1 MFKHT
6 LFLLILSLVFW
17 ACAKDEEPLAED
29 CAGIAGG
36 ANICGCTDS
45 TATNFD
51 SLATY
56 DDGSCVDCAG
66 VAGGDNI
73 CGCTDSTA
81 TNYDSL
87 ATYDDSSCEF
97 LLNGIPIKWL
107 KTYTISD
114 NSDMDESW
122 RINKVS
128 DGGFIIAGG
137 SNYTGLLI
145 KTDSNGEKEWHQLY
159 DNSTSLYSVRQTA
172 DGGFIATGYYECD
185 TLPGCY
191 PDIYLL
197 KTDGSGTIEWEIS
210 DGTSNNDWSRDVVQ
224 TQDGNFVIT
233 GTWND
238 DGWNSKAML
247 RKYSSSGELMWGQLY
262 NSSTANEGNSL
273 IETSDGSLVLVGYS
287 GEQHGAYKHFM
298 VKADSDG
305 GQIWK
310 KKTQSVGD
318 ALLYAVCETQ
328 SGGYVSA
335 GFCNSW
341 RSNLLV
347 ERNSSGSLAWEE
359 CFIDE
364 SSHYGYYDMTPSSD
378 GGYYLIDDICYLTKT
393 DEAGSIIFS
402 VQLAHVNQSV
412 NELDDGDLVIG
423 GFGFREGNSGGP
435 ISLLRLD
442 PSNINASN
450 FTIE

>member
-1 MFKHT
+1 MAK
-6 LFLLILSLVFW
+6 LMKSLSGINRFLLLLRYQIIMKKRLLFIVGVLIFS
-17 ACAKDEEPLAED
+17 CEQEEEPAAED
-29 CAGIAGG
+29 CAGVTGG
-36 ANICGCTDS
+36 DSICGCTDS
-45 TATNFD
+45 TASNFD

-56 DDGSCVDCAG
+56 DDGSCEYV
-66 VAGGDNI
+66 
-73 CGCTDSTA
+73 
-81 TNYDSL
+81 
-87 ATYDDSSCEF
+87 
-97 LLNGIPIKWL
+97 LNGVPIKWL
-107 KTYTISD
+107 KTYDVSS
-114 NSDMDESW
+114 NSGNDESW
-122 RINKVS
+122 FVSKVS
-128 DGGFIIAGG
+128 DGGFIISGA
-137 SNYTGLLI
+137 SNYSGLLI
-145 KTDSNGEKEWHQLY
+145 KTDSEGEKEWHKIY
-159 DNSTSLYSVRQTA
+159 ESATSLYKVREVS

-197 KTDGSGTIEWEIS
+197 KTNSSGTIEWEIS
-210 DGTSNNDWSRDVVQ
+210 DGTSNNDWSRDIIQ

-247 RKYSSSGELMWGQLY
+247 RKYSSSGDFMWGQLY
-262 NSSTANEGNSL
+262 SSSTANEGNSL
-273 IETSDGSLVLVGYS
+273 IETSDGSLVFVGYS

-298 VKADSDG
+298 VKAASDG
-305 GQIWK
+305 EQMWK
-310 KKTQSVGD
+310 KKTASVGD
-318 ALLYAVCETQ
+318 ALLYAVCETP
-328 SGGYVSA
+328 SAGFVSA

-347 ERNSSGSLAWEE
+347 ERNGSGSIAWEN

-393 DEAGSIIFS
+393 DESGNISFS

-412 NELDDGDLVIG
+412 IQLDDGDLVIG

-442 PSNINASN
+442 PSDLSPN
-450 FTIE
+450 

>member
-1 MFKHT
+1 MKICNIL
-6 LFLLILSLVFW
+6 LFFLSLFILSCSDDDLDV
-17 ACAKDEEPLAED
+17 DD
-29 CAGIAGG
+29 CAG
-36 ANICGCTDS
+36 DP
-45 TATNFD
+45 
-51 SLATY
+51 
-56 DDGSCVDCAG
+56 
-66 VAGGDNI
+66 GGDAI

-87 ATYDDSSCEF
+87 ATYDDNSCEF

-107 KTYTISD
+107 KTYTIS
-114 NSDMDESW
+114 NSSGMDESW

-128 DGGFIIAGG
+128 DGGFIIAGAT
-137 SNYTGLLI
+137 NYTGLLI

-197 KTDGSGTIEWEIS
+197 KTDASGTIEWEIS
-210 DGTSNNDWSRDVVQ
+210 DGTSNNDWARDIVQ

-247 RKYSSSGELMWGQLY
+247 RKYSSSGDFMWGQLY
-262 NSSTANEGNSL
+262 SSSTANEGNSL
-273 IETSDGSLVLVGYS
+273 IETSDGSLVFVGYS

-298 VKADSDG
+298 VKAASDG
-305 GQIWK
+305 EQIWK
-310 KKTQSVGD
+310 KKTASVGD
-318 ALLYAVCETQ
+318 ALLYAVYETP
-328 SGGYVSA
+328 SAGFVSA

-347 ERNSSGSLAWEE
+347 ERNGSGSIAWED

-364 SSHYGYYDMTPSSD
+364 SSHYGYYDITPSSD
-378 GGYYLIDDICYLTKT
+378 GGYYLIDDICYLTKVNT
-393 DEAGSIIFS
+393 TGEITYS
-402 VQLAHVNQSV
+402 VKLSHVNQSV
-412 NELDDGDLVIG
+412 IECENGDVVIG

>member
-1 MFKHT
+1 MIRYT
-6 LFLLILSLVFW
+6 LLLLFVGLAFW
-17 ACAKDEEPLAED
+17 TCAEDEEPLAE
-29 CAGIAGG
+29 
-36 ANICGCTDS
+36 
-45 TATNFD
+45 
-51 SLATY
+51 
-56 DDGSCVDCAG
+56 DCAG

-87 ATYDDSSCEF
+87 ATYDDNSCEF

-107 KTYTISD
+107 KTYQIS
-114 NSDMDESW
+114 NSSDYDESW
-122 RINKVS
+122 KVIATS
-128 DGGFIIAGG
+128 DGGFIIAGA
-137 SNYTGLLI
+137 SDYKGLLI

-210 DGTSNNDWSRDVVQ
+210 DGTSNNDWARDIVQ

-247 RKYSSSGELMWGQLY
+247 RKYSNSGDFMWGQLY
-262 NSSTANEGNSL
+262 SSSTANEGNSL
-273 IETSDGSLVLVGYS
+273 IETSDGSLVFVGYS

-305 GQIWK
+305 EQIWK
-310 KKTQSVGD
+310 KKTASVGD
-318 ALLYAVCETQ
+318 ALLYAVCETP
-328 SGGYVSA
+328 SAGFVAA

-347 ERNSSGSLAWEE
+347 ERNGSGSIAWED

-393 DEAGSIIFS
+393 DESGNISFS

-412 NELDDGDLVIG
+412 IELYDGDLVIG

-442 PSNINASN
+442 PSNIDASN

>member
-1 MFKHT
+1 MIRYT
-6 LFLLILSLVFW
+6 LLLLFVGLAFW
-17 ACAKDEEPLAED
+17 TCAEDEEHLAED
-29 CAGIAGG
+29 CAGVTGG
-36 ANICGCTDS
+36 DNICGCTDS
-45 TATNFD
+45 TASNFD
-51 SLATY
+51 TLATF

-87 ATYDDSSCEF
+87 ATYDDNSCEYV
-97 LLNGIPIKWL
+97 LNGVPIKWL
-107 KTYTISD
+107 KTYTIS
-114 NSDMDESW
+114 NSSSMDESW
-122 RINKVS
+122 HINKVS
-128 DGGFIIAGG
+128 DGGFIIAGAT
-137 SNYTGLLI
+137 NYTGLLI

-210 DGTSNNDWSRDVVQ
+210 DGTSNNDWARDVVQ

-247 RKYSSSGELMWGQLY
+247 RKYSSSGDFMWGQLY
-262 NSSTANEGNSL
+262 SSSTANEGNSL
-273 IETSDGSLVLVGYS
+273 IETSDGSLVFVGYS

-305 GQIWK
+305 EQIWK
-310 KKTQSVGD
+310 KKTASVGD
-318 ALLYAVCETQ
+318 ALLYAVCETP
-328 SGGYVSA
+328 SAGFVSA

-347 ERNSSGSLAWEE
+347 ERNGSGSIAWED

-393 DEAGSIIFS
+393 DESGNISFS

-412 NELDDGDLVIG
+412 IELDDGDLVIG

-442 PSNINASN
+442 PSDISTT
-450 FTIE
+450 TILTE

>member
-1 MFKHT
+1 MKIFNIL
-6 LFLLILSLVFW
+6 LFFLSLFIIS
-17 ACAKDEEPLAED
+17 CSDDDLDPDD
-29 CAGIAGG
+29 CAGESGG
-36 ANICGCTDS
+36 DAICGCTDS
-45 TATNFD
+45 LAANFD
-51 SLATY
+51 DLATH
-56 DDGSCVDCAG
+56 DDGSCEYV
-66 VAGGDNI
+66 
-73 CGCTDSTA
+73 
-81 TNYDSL
+81 
-87 ATYDDSSCEF
+87 
-97 LLNGIPIKWL
+97 LNGVPIKWL
-107 KTYTISD
+107 KTYND
-114 NSDMDESW
+114 LGDESW
-122 RINKVS
+122 SVDVTS
-128 DGGFIIAGG
+128 DGGFIIAGA

-145 KTDSNGEKEWHQLY
+145 KTDSDGAVEWHQLY
-159 DNSTSLYSVRQTA
+159 DNSTALYSVRQTS
-172 DGGFIATGYYECD
+172 DGGFISTGYYECD

-197 KTDGSGTIEWEIS
+197 KIDGSGTIEWEIS
-210 DGTSNNDWSRDVVQ
+210 DGTSENNDWPRDVIE

-247 RKYSSSGELMWGQLY
+247 RKYSNSGELMWGQIY
-262 NSSTANEGNSL
+262 SSSTANEGNSL
-273 IETSDGSLVLVGYS
+273 IETSDGNLVLVGYS

-310 KKTQSVGD
+310 KKTQTVGD
-318 ALLYAVCETQ
+318 ALLYAVCESP
-328 SGGYVSA
+328 SGGYVAA

-347 ERNSSGSLAWEE
+347 ERNSSGSIAWED

-364 SSHYGYYDMTPSSD
+364 SSHFGYYDMTPSSD

-402 VQLAHVNQSV
+402 VQLNHVNQSV
-412 NELDDGDLVIG
+412 IELDDGDIVMG
-423 GFGFREGNSGGP
+423 GYGFREGNSGGP

-442 PSNINASN
+442 PSAIPLNLR
-450 FTIE
+450 

>member
-1 MFKHT
+1 MKICNIL
-6 LFLLILSLVFW
+6 LFFLSLFILSCSDDDLDV
-17 ACAKDEEPLAED
+17 DD
-29 CAGIAGG
+29 CAG
-36 ANICGCTDS
+36 DP
-45 TATNFD
+45 
-51 SLATY
+51 
-56 DDGSCVDCAG
+56 
-66 VAGGDNI
+66 GGDAI

-87 ATYDDSSCEF
+87 ATYDDNSCEF

-107 KTYTISD
+107 KTYTIS
-114 NSDMDESW
+114 NSSGMDESW

-128 DGGFIIAGG
+128 DGGFIIAGAT
-137 SNYTGLLI
+137 NYTGLLI

-197 KTDGSGTIEWEIS
+197 KTNSSGIIEWEIS
-210 DGTSNNDWSRDVVQ
+210 DGTSNNDWSRDIIQ

-247 RKYSSSGELMWGQLY
+247 RKYSSSGDFMWGKLY
-262 NSSTANEGNSL
+262 SSSTANEGNSL
-273 IETSDGSLVLVGYS
+273 IETSDGSLVFVGYS

-298 VKADSDG
+298 VKAASDG
-305 GQIWK
+305 EQIWK
-310 KKTQSVGD
+310 KKTASVGD
-318 ALLYAVCETQ
+318 ALLYAVYETP
-328 SGGYVSA
+328 SAGFVSA

-347 ERNSSGSLAWEE
+347 ERNGSGSIAWEN

-393 DEAGSIIFS
+393 DESGNISFS

-412 NELDDGDLVIG
+412 IQLDDGDLVIG

-450 FTIE
+450 LTAE

>member
-137 SNYTGLLI
+137 SNYTGLII

-210 DGTSNNDWSRDVVQ
+210 DGTSNNDWARDVVQ

-247 RKYSSSGELMWGQLY
+247 RKYSGSGEFMWGQLY
-262 NSSTANEGNSL
+262 SSSTANEGNSL
-273 IETSDGSLVLVGYS
+273 IETADGSLVLVGYS

-318 ALLYAVCETQ
+318 ALLYAVYETQ

-347 ERNSSGSLAWEE
+347 ERNSSGNLAWEE

-364 SSHYGYYDMTPSSD
+364 SSHYGYYDMTPSSA

-412 NELDDGDLVIG
+412 IELDDGDLVIG